1 MKNRML
7 TFLVAG
13 ALSACSGYDNSTAT
27 DPTNSIVAGQLTI
40 TLPKNVYTVADLNP
54 GSGQG
59 VRATLGNTSDQPFF
73 SMIGDAFNGAIDQS
87 PLFVANGSD
96 ASLERQQGSGW
107 VAVTGVQMVEGVKVV
122 SIQPGKSYE
131 LIAQS
136 NGAIAGV
143 YRIVVAYR
151 TSETAEPTRRV
162 TSATFEV
169 R

>member
-7 TFLVAG
+7 TVLVAS
-13 ALSACSGYDNSTAT
+13 ALAACSGHDNSAAT
-27 DPTNSIVAGQLTI
+27 DPTNSIVAGQVTI
-40 TLPKNVYTVADLNP
+40 TLPKNIYSAADLNP

-59 VRATLGNTSDQPFF
+59 VRATLGNTSDQSFY

-96 ASLERQQGSGW
+96 ASLEREQGSDW
-107 VAVTGVQMVEGVKVV
+107 VAVTGVQMIEGVKVV

-136 NGAIAGV
+136 NGATAGR

-151 TSETAEPTRRV
+151 NSATAEPTRRA
-162 TSATFEV
+162 TSAIFEV